1 MEKININT
9 ESKNYSVFIGYGAIS
24 ELPLFL
30 NRYNQLSQIMVVT
43 DGHVSE
49 LYLSELMRILNDFQC
64 STFTTP
70 NGEDAKTFEIYYQAL
85 GFALEHKLDRNSILL
100 AFGGGAVGDLGGFI
114 AATYMRGIPFIQI
127 PTTIL
132 AHDSAVGG
140 KVAINHPIGKNMIG
154 SFYQPEAVFYD
165 LSYINTLS
173 LKEKR
178 SGFAELIKHA
188 LIDDES
194 FFNSL
199 TKEIQSLENLHSER
213 LHTLLSK
220 GIKVKAKIVSIDEK
234 EQGQRAFLNFGHTLG
249 HAIEAEVG
257 YGKIT
262 HGEAVVIG
270 MVFALRL
277 SIEMLNLSFNLTSFT
292 NWLHKLGYITEIPS
306 DLISTKLVKRMKQ
319 DKKAQKEEIRMVLL
333 SNIGQPILKT
343 VPENTILHYLKT
355 MQM

>member
-1 MEKININT
+1 MEKIRIKT
-9 ESKNYSVFIGYGAIS
+9 ESKNYSVFLGHGAIA
-24 ELPLFL
+24 EIPLFL
-30 NRYNQLSQIMVVT
+30 KSYEQLSQVMIVT
-43 DGHVSE
+43 DGQVSDLHLPGLLE
-49 LYLSELMRILNDFQC
+49 LLKDYNC
-64 STFTTP
+64 STFITP
-70 NGEDAKTFEIYYQAL
+70 IGEAAKTFEVYYQAL

-199 TKEIQSLENLHSER
+199 TREIQSLENLHSER

>member
-9 ESKNYSVFIGYGAIS
+9 ESKNYSVFIGQGVIKD
-24 ELPLFL
+24 LPLFL
-30 NRYNQLSQIMVVT
+30 SSFAQLSQIMIVT

-49 LYLSELMRILNDFQC
+49 LHLTGLLKLLKNYQC
-64 STFTTP
+64 SVYITP
-70 NGEDAKTFEIYYQAL
+70 NGEEAKTFEVYYQAL
-85 GFALEHKLDRNSILL
+85 GYALEHKLDRNSLLL
-100 AFGGGAVGDLGGFI
+100 AFGGGAIGDLGGFI
-114 AATYMRGIPFIQI
+114 AATYMRGISFIQI

-188 LIDDES
+188 LIEETA
-194 FFNSL
+194 FFNKL
-199 TKEIQSLENLHSER
+199 IKDIQSLDDLQPEMLQP
-213 LHTLLSK
+213 LLSK
-220 GIKVKAKIVSIDEK
+220 GIKVKAKIVSNDER
-234 EQGQRAFLNFGHTLG
+234 ELGQRAFLNFGHTLG
-249 HAIEAEVG
+249 HAIEAEAG

-270 MVFALRL
+270 MIFALRL
-277 SIEMLNLSFNLTSFT
+277 SIDLLSLSFDIVGFKK
-292 NWLHKLGYITEIPS
+292 WLHKLGYNTEIPNDLVAI
-306 DLISTKLVKRMKQ
+306 DLIRRMKQ
-319 DKKAQKEEIRMVLL
+319 DKKALKEEIRMVLL
-333 SNIGQPILKT
+333 SDVGQPVLKT
-343 VPENTILHYLKT
+343 IPENIILPYLKT
-355 MQM
+355 M